1 MSERHD
7 DIADMLSETKR
18 LLGDLKTP
26 EGEEFSLDNILAEYG
41 QGAAEPAQK
50 EADVVK
56 EELPEVE
63 LPVPVSPVQPE
74 LPKPNREKVLQFPR
88 MFANREESSEPAPV
102 EEEQEAVTEE
112 PVKEMQQEVSLEELL
127 SRTVQSA
134 LEEQDDELLDEP
146 LPLKER
152 LGAWGTKIGER
163 LRPLLDL
170 RVQRRHVQEDET
182 PEPEMEQAAKE
193 AKRLCRRLYR
203 QWMFTAVPA
212 VLLAVVSIFDTGW
225 PQLFPVIWFEN
236 AVCKW

>member
-74 LPKPNREKVLQFPR
+74 LPKPKREKVL
-88 MFANREESSEPAPV
+88 
-102 EEEQEAVTEE
+102 
-112 PVKEMQQEVSLEELL
+112 
-127 SRTVQSA
+127 
-134 LEEQDDELLDEP
+134 
-146 LPLKER
+146 
-152 LGAWGTKIGER
+152 
-163 LRPLLDL
+163 
-170 RVQRRHVQEDET
+170 
-182 PEPEMEQAAKE
+182 
-193 AKRLCRRLYR
+193 
-203 QWMFTAVPA
+203 
-212 VLLAVVSIFDTGW
+212 
-225 PQLFPVIWFEN
+225 
-236 AVCKW
+236 